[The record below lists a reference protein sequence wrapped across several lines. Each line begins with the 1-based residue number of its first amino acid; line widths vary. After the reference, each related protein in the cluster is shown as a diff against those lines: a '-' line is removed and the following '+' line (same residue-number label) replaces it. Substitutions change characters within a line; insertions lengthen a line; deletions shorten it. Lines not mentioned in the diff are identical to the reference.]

1 MDLTDAIKEAY
12 VHAPAVTYYDTL
24 QIDNEDFVNPILV
37 VDSFASITRTAGTF
51 SPVKFDYKL
60 PETAGGVRG
69 EMSISIIG
77 VPKEVRAQIRNATS
91 GRKPFTLT
99 YRQYIDDT
107 DGPTSMEP
115 DAEYPVPLSIA
126 RINESHIGI
135 EIQALLPD
143 LVGAYFPRK
152 LMTTKVLPGLKT

>member
-12 VHAPAVTYYDTL
+12 AHAPAVTYYDTL

-37 VDSFASITRTAGTF
+37 VDSFEGITRTAGNF
-51 SPVKFDYKL
+51 LPVKFDYKL

-69 EMSISIIG
+69 EMTISIIG
-77 VPKEVRAQIRNATS
+77 VPKEVRAAIRNATS
-91 GRKPFTLT
+91 GRKPFTLA
-99 YRQYIDDT
+99 YRQYIDDA
-107 DGPTSMEP
+107 MEP

-152 LMTTKVLPGLKT
+152 LMTTKVLPGLKA

>member
-12 VHAPAVTYYDTL
+12 AHAPAVTYYDTL

-37 VDSFASITRTAGTF
+37 VDSFVPTTRTEGTF
-51 SPVKFDYKL
+51 IPVKFDYTL

-69 EMSISIIG
+69 EMTISIIG

-91 GRKPFTLT
+91 GRKPYMLT
-99 YRQYIDDT
+99 YRQYINDA
-107 DGPTSMEP
+107 MEP

-126 RINESHIGI
+126 GISESHVGI

-143 LVGAYFPRK
+143 LVGSYFPRK
-152 LMTTKVLPGLKT
+152 LMTTKALPGLKT